1 MVSNNWSG
9 NKTGMEIKLKQGTV
23 NDIILYNDWGWR

>member
-1 MVSNNWSG
+1 MVSNNWYG
-9 NKTGMEIKLKQGTV
+9 NKTGMEIKLKPGTV